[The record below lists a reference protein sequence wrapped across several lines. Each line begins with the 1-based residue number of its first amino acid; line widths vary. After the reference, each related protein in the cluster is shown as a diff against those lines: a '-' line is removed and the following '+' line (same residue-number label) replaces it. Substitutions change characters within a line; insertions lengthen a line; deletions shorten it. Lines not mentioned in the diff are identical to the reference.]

1 MTFTATDDLFG
12 DGAPSGY
19 LWGNDPS
26 SSSYTPSSLYQYDT
40 VGSTATVTKLAT
52 GEWETLFPSAGDGS
66 QGDEQ
71 ATAYGSTPAH
81 CIVDGPIGTVGSQEQ
96 ADVFCFDTSGNP
108 LDTTYTMQWMV
119 G

>member
-1 MTFTATDDLFG
+1 MPRHPRCPAT
-12 DGAPSGY
+12 
-19 LWGNDPS
+19 
-26 SSSYTPSSLYQYDT
+26 T
-40 VGSTATVTKLAT
+40 VRRPLLPALPVPLS
-52 GEWETLFPSAGDGS
+52 WRRPGDGS

-81 CIVDGPIGTVGSQEQ
+81 CIVDGPTGTVGSQEQ